1 MDVTKTLHRQKNTLK
16 AERNSL
22 FKNYIQ
28 YCLENHLNT
37 DPPKK
42 EPKLISSLLNRE
54 RRNHIIKTKCQQ
66 KESSVTKKDIPDIEN
81 IINNYNFKTRCW
93 KTRSRKSPRK
103 QKQERKEQ

>member
-22 FKNYIQ
+22 FKSYIQ

-42 EPKLISSLLNRE
+42 NLKLISSLLNRE
-54 RRNHIIKTKCQQ
+54 RRNHIIRIECYVEGIISD
-66 KESSVTKKDIPDIEN
+66 KERYS
-81 IINNYNFKTRCW
+81 
-93 KTRSRKSPRK
+93 
-103 QKQERKEQ
+103 